1 MKGERGKE
9 GEMEKKG
16 QLESMVK
23 FKQMERMGGVEF
35 GDEAMGRVE
44 KRRWERL

>member
-23 FKQMERMGGVEF
+23 FKQMERMGG
-35 GDEAMGRVE
+35 GLNSAM
-44 KRRWERL
+44 KR